1 MKEMK
6 SCSGKS
12 INEIIDM
19 IENNEYDYDELK
31 RFRERYIETADTN
44 NTTRIVECITK
55 KLKKVEKKEKIL

>member
-1 MKEMK
+1 
-6 SCSGKS
+6 
-12 INEIIDM
+12 M